1 MLANITAAFIK
12 LKEQLI
18 AFLISP
24 DDAAYPVKNL
34 SLMLGEKVRINR
46 IQAKAEAKA
55 LMETFDRENRAD
67 RLAIPNQHE
76 RFTMLEEILYSFS
89 ELPRLTSVC

>member
-1 MLANITAAFIK
+1 MLANITAAFNK
-12 LKEQLI
+12 LKDNLI

-46 IQAKAEAKA
+46 I
-55 LMETFDRENRAD
+55 
-67 RLAIPNQHE
+67 
-76 RFTMLEEILYSFS
+76 
-89 ELPRLTSVC
+89 

>member
-1 MLANITAAFIK
+1 MLANITAAFTK
-12 LKEQLI
+12 LKEHLI

-55 LMETFDRENRAD
+55 LMETFDCENRAD
-67 RLAIPNQHE
+67 RLAIPN
-76 RFTMLEEILYSFS
+76 
-89 ELPRLTSVC
+89 

>member
-1 MLANITAAFIK
+1 MLANITAAFTK
-12 LKEQLI
+12 LKEHLI

-67 RLAIPNQHE
+67 RLAIPN
-76 RFTMLEEILYSFS
+76 
-89 ELPRLTSVC
+89 